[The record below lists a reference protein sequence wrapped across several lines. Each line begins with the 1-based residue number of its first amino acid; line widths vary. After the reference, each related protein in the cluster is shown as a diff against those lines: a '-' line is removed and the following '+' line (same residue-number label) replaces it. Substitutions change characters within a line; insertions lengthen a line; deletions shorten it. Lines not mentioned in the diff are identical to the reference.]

1 MLTFIISACSY
12 AGKKSSNS
20 KSLTILPNGQ
30 TLILNQIQVIKENFP
45 DSEIIL
51 TVGPEASKV
60 IKRINGI
67 EIIENKDYKT
77 TNCEDIKMAL
87 NESSGDEL
95 VYISGDILFNKES
108 LNIIN
113 GHSTLLIDKNTE
125 KLDSIGMTIIDE
137 HITIMAY
144 GVAPK
149 WGKMG
154 FFVKRDVDLIK
165 KMLNTEKI
173 NRLFFFELINRLV
186 LQEHRSIRAIE
197 PKNSLIKVVA

>member
-1 MLTFIISACSY
+1 
-12 AGKKSSNS
+12 
-20 KSLTILPNGQ
+20 
-30 TLILNQIQVIKENFP
+30 
-45 DSEIIL
+45 
-51 TVGPEASKV
+51 
-60 IKRINGI
+60 
-67 EIIENKDYKT
+67 
-77 TNCEDIKMAL
+77 MAL

-173 NRLFFFELINRLV
+173 NRLFFFELINRLI